1 MPQLTLPQD
10 LRSFVVLYVDDD
22 APNLSAFRA
31 AFRKFCTIL
40 TAHSMQEGVAI
51 LESQP
56 IDLLITDQKMP
67 HGTGIDLLRQTVDIY
82 PDLKRC
88 LITAYGSHALIKE
101 AINAGQIDWYL
112 EKPWVDAEVLA
123 IIRKAFTEAM
133 LRENHRQLVNQLT
146 RQLHEAHQLLLHLRS
161 QFPSPLPKEVE
172 STLEQMG
179 NRLRRTTP

>member
-1 MPQLTLPQD
+1 MHQQPDPAD

-22 APNLSAFRA
+22 TPNLTAFKA
-31 AFRKFCTIL
+31 AFRKYCTVI
-40 TAHSMQEGVAI
+40 TCRSMQEGAAI

-67 HGTGIDLLRQTVDIY
+67 QGTGIDLLRQTVGIY

-88 LITAYGSHALIKE
+88 LITAYGTHALIKE

-123 IIRKAFTEAM
+123 IIRKAYTDSQ
-133 LRENHRQLVNQLT
+133 LREHQRQLVNQLS
-146 RQLHEAHQLLLHLRS
+146 RQLHESHQLLLHLR
-161 QFPSPLPKEVE
+161 QHLAMPLSPPVQR
-172 STLEQMG
+172 TLDEL
-179 NRLRRTTP
+179 NHKLRTLDA